1 MTNIIQSFTDGGV
14 RVDITVD
21 DLAANPREWSPW
33 RIVTRNDAIGDET
46 VLPDDL
52 ADHLAEVDA
61 IGAVPVYK
69 YEHGLVRYS
78 AKPFADR
85 WDSGQVGVAYI
96 TEAALDA
103 DFGGDLHS
111 ALASLDAELAEYTSW
126 ANGECLAFEASYGA
140 EWESRCGYVGAIPLS
155 EITEILGDR
164 LDGGIVESL
173 LASGLVSDR

>member
-1 MTNIIQSFTDGGV
+1 MTYIIQSFTDGDT
-14 RVDITVD
+14 RVDITTD

-52 ADHLAEVDA
+52 AGHLAEVDA
-61 IGAVPVYK
+61 VGAVPVYK

-96 TEAALDA
+96 TEAALA
-103 DFGGDLHS
+103 DHFGGDLHA
-111 ALASLDAELAEYTSW
+111 ALVGLDAELENYTSW
-126 ANGECLAFEASYGA
+126 ANGDCLAFGASCGDG
-140 EWESRCGYVGAIPLS
+140 WESRCGYVGAIPLS
-155 EITEILGDR
+155 EITEILGDS
-164 LDGGIVESL
+164 LGGDLRESL
-173 LASGLVSDR
+173 LASNLVSRD